1 MTAIGV
7 LRYALLAVLA
17 GLSPSVVRAFG
28 VDEAAAAANRT
39 EESTCVPIN
48 FRMFRMTQPD
58 GVRRAFLRDGDDPDV
73 LHVVGGGP
81 WAGMVRGDR
90 DMINVVT
97 RPGSVPD
104 ETEFCFVG
112 GHLRFMS
119 VSDRQR
125 TFDPAAYASGRP
137 PLTALWPSAE
147 PGDDGGRTSSIWR
160 GSRRLAFLSRNP
172 NRSALLFAH
181 LALVALGLAFSLR
194 RVGLRLVCAGLATG
208 FFALLAM
215 TASRGGLLAC
225 AAGAGALVWF
235 RLRGRMTC
243 RAVAGLVFAGCVA
256 AGAALA
262 SEGGRRMLSDLAC
275 RDLSA
280 ASRVHIWRAFPAMF
294 RAAPCGWGWGRSGF
308 AYNDW
313 FEDLSRHH
321 STGDLFND
329 HLSRLAEF
337 GLPGGA
343 FYLFAWFAVL
353 GSAWWSAR
361 RGRSP
366 VPLAVWTALA
376 VAGCFNPV
384 QVWGWAWLVP
394 VAALPWIRTSGR
406 CLAWSAGGAPMAVL
420 LVWGLSGVL
429 AGTGRDANVSAH
441 GGRVCFG
448 GDAPAVWIA
457 DDDYVLNGGYPG
469 FLGKEIRTCAARGS
483 GFPAVGVVR
492 DCGNLP
498 RSGMKVLLLAGR
510 TAVQYLE
517 MPVRPEADRIV
528 FLSPPFGPE
537 RIPEDLRASREV
549 LLICGEFA
557 AARMGLGEEIPDW
570 MAVVPG
576 AELYVPGWTKLL
588 LP

>member
-1 MTAIGV
+1 MTAARVFSFV
-7 LRYALLAVLA
+7 LTAVLA
-17 GLSPSVVRAFG
+17 GLAPSAVQAFG
-28 VDEAAAAANRT
+28 VDEAVVATNRT

-58 GVRRAFLRDGDDPDV
+58 GVRRAFLRDADDPDL

-81 WAGMVRGDR
+81 WAGVVRADR
-90 DMINVVT
+90 DMVNVVT
-97 RPGSVPD
+97 RPGTVPD

-119 VSDRQR
+119 VADRQR
-125 TFDPAAYASGRP
+125 TFDPADYASGRP
-137 PLTALWPSAE
+137 PLTALWPSPE
-147 PGDDGGRTSSIWR
+147 REDGGGRASSIWR
-160 GSRRLAFLSRNP
+160 GSRRLTFLSRNP

-181 LALVALGLAFSLR
+181 LALVALGLALALR
-194 RVGLRLVCAGLATG
+194 RVGPRLVCAGLAAG
-208 FFALLAM
+208 LFALLAM

-225 AAGAGALVWF
+225 AAGAGVLLWF
-235 RLRGRMTC
+235 RLRGRLTF
-243 RAVAGLVFAGCVA
+243 RAVTGLVLAGCVVV
-256 AGAALA
+256 GAALA
-262 SEGGRRMLSDLAC
+262 SEGGRRMLSDLSC
-275 RDLSA
+275 RDVSA
-280 ASRVHIWRAFPAMF
+280 ASRVHIWREFPAMF
-294 RAAPCGWGWGRSGF
+294 RAAPGGWGWGRSGF

-343 FYLFAWFAVL
+343 LYLFAWFAVL
-353 GSAWWSAR
+353 GSAWRGAR
-361 RGRSP
+361 RGRTP
-366 VPLAVWTALA
+366 IPLAVWTALA

-394 VAALPWIRTSGR
+394 VATLPWMRTSGR
-406 CLAWSAGGAPMAVL
+406 CLAWSGGVALATIL
-420 LVWGLSGVL
+420 LVWCLSCCL
-429 AGTGRDANVSAH
+429 AGADRGVHASVR
-441 GGRVCFG
+441 GERVCFG
-448 GDAPAVWIA
+448 GDAPEVWIA

-469 FLGKEIRTCAARGS
+469 FLGKEIRACAAQKD
-483 GFPAVGVVR
+483 GFPAIGVAR
-492 DCGNLP
+492 DCDGLP
-498 RSGMKVLLLAGR
+498 SGMKVLLLAGR
-510 TAVQYLE
+510 TAARYLE
-517 MPVRPEADRIV
+517 MSVRPEADRVV

-537 RIPEDLRASREV
+537 RIPEDLRARSDV
-549 LLICGEFA
+549 LLVCGEFA